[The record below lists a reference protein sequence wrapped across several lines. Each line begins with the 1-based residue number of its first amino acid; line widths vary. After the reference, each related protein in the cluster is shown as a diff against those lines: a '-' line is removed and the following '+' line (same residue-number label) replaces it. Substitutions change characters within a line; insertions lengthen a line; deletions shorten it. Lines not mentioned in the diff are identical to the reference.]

1 MRSTGKTRA
10 CAPPWKR
17 AASGTCWPSR
27 ATGGSISKVSRSARP
42 RSQQGWPIGYFH
54 YAADGIVITAFDPTA
69 PEHRS
74 GADTDR
80 LAGLMREFGLP
91 LEEGSDEEW
100 DQRYDDLSEHGLA
113 RMFAMAA
120 RLTGVTFT
128 ADLLN
133 GPLLVGAIADL
144 PQEDLQR
151 ETP

>member
-1 MRSTGKTRA
+1 
-10 CAPPWKR
+10 
-17 AASGTCWPSR
+17 
-27 ATGGSISKVSRSARP
+27 
-42 RSQQGWPIGYFH
+42 
-54 YAADGIVITAFDPTA
+54 
-69 PEHRS
+69 
-74 GADTDR
+74 
-80 LAGLMREFGLP
+80 MREFGLP